1 MNNVKTEQ
9 NTYGGRAYKLIFFF
23 KTKIDIAQS
32 KSLHLALDF
41 SASASTLMGCVDIP
55 LSHTLSPNAWWFC
68 VIVHAPPSTAL
79 STARGIR
86 SPWWSA
92 EGCPASGTPC
102 TTWFPL
108 TGDRS
113 VATWKGLLFFPPL
126 RPQSPRAHCS
136 SGPARTAQS
145 FLFCGVHDE
154 AVGFLSEN
162 QTQVAPQA
170 PSPVGAPPPLGAWL

>member
-108 TGDRS
+108 TGDKS
-113 VATWKGLLFFPPL
+113 VATWERTTVLPTLKAAEPEGSLLFGPCSDGPELPFL
-126 RPQSPRAHCS
+126 WRA
-136 SGPARTAQS
+136 
-145 FLFCGVHDE
+145 
-154 AVGFLSEN
+154 
-162 QTQVAPQA
+162 
-170 PSPVGAPPPLGAWL
+170 